1 MTFPFCEIIG
11 KKLRSIGAGCR
22 REIFVSE
29 IENAVE
35 ERRSEDEEEKRT
47 PELERVEM
55 EENGGSKGWKAA
67 EGREKEGEVDEAKS
81 ANVTC
86 LFFTIEAHCS

>member
-11 KKLRSIGAGCR
+11 KKLRSIGVGRR
-22 REIFVSE
+22 REIFVWE
-29 IENAVE
+29 IENVE
-35 ERRSEDEEEKRT
+35 ERRPEDEEEKRT
-47 PELERVEM
+47 PEFERVEK
-55 EENGGSKGWKAA
+55 EENGGSKGRKGG
-67 EGREKEGEVDEAKS
+67 GREKEGEVDEAKS

>member
-11 KKLRSIGAGCR
+11 KKLRSIGVGRR
-22 REIFVSE
+22 REIFVRE
-29 IENAVE
+29 IENTVE
-35 ERRSEDEEEKRT
+35 ERRPEAEEEKST
-47 PELERVEM
+47 PEFERVEE
-55 EENGGSKGWKAA
+55 EENGGVGRTAGG
-67 EGREKEGEVDEAKS
+67 GREKGGEVDGAKS